1 MGQTGEFAASSLIVR
16 QTASTRNKLMSSKP
30 LIQIETSH
38 GEIFL
43 ELDCDKAP
51 VSVENFIA
59 YAKAGHYDG
68 TIFHRVIKGFMIQGG
83 GLTPNMQE
91 KPTREPIVNEAT
103 NKLKNKTGSVA
114 MGRTGEID
122 SATAQ
127 FFINTEDNKD
137 LDHGGLKPEM
147 YGYAVFGQVVD
158 GMDVVYTI
166 EQQGTTS
173 VAGYDDVPE
182 EPIII
187 QTVTVLD

>member
-1 MGQTGEFAASSLIVR
+1 
-16 QTASTRNKLMSSKP
+16 MSDKP
-30 LIQIETSH
+30 LIQIETFH

-43 ELDCDKAP
+43 ELDRAKAP

-83 GLTPNMQE
+83 GLTPDMQE

-127 FFINTEDNKD
+127 FYINTADNKD

-166 EQQGTTS
+166 EQQATS
-173 VAGYDDVPE
+173 SLAGFDDVPQ
-182 EPIII
+182 EPIVI
-187 QTVTVLD
+187 QAITVLD

>member
-1 MGQTGEFAASSLIVR
+1 
-16 QTASTRNKLMSSKP
+16 MSDKP

-43 ELDCDKAP
+43 ELDRDKAP
-51 VSVENFIA
+51 ISVENFIA
-59 YAKAGHYDG
+59 YASAGHYDG

-83 GLTPNMQE
+83 GLTPDMQE
-91 KPTREPIVNEAT
+91 KPTREPIINEAT

-114 MGRTGEID
+114 MGRTGEIN

-127 FFINTEDNKD
+127 FYINTEDNKD

-166 EQQGTTS
+166 EQQATAST
-173 VAGYDDVPE
+173 AGYDDVPQ
-182 EPIII
+182 EPIVIH
-187 QTVTVLD
+187 TVTVLD